1 MRISDWSSDVCASD
15 LRQVTGAATEPRTWA
30 ALCEGL
36 EAPDLAG
43 HRLGLDPD
51 EPVQARLTEPFATR
65 PAADWVS
72 RPGLAGGVGAV
83 NQVADL
89 LEDPQ
94 VTERATLL
102 PVDDSDLRVLE
113 IGTGSWRDSVCQCV

>member
-1 MRISDWSSDVCASD
+1 MAESAMWALTEEFALQANAPVPGWGTCAARIVYACDDG
-15 LRQVTGAATEPRTWA
+15 RQMTVAATEPRTWA

-51 EPVQARLTEPFATR
+51 EPVQARLTELFATR

-83 NQVADL
+83 DRKSTRLN
-89 LEDPQ
+89 
-94 VTERATLL
+94 
-102 PVDDSDLRVLE
+102 S
-113 IGTGSWRDSVCQCV
+113 SH